1 MTLRPGRI
9 EYVRVRTLVWALGCS
24 SLLACGPTTPALT
37 SDQLEG
43 KRSMV
48 VLLEDA
54 SGVTAEARA
63 LIPGGPGVRLD
74 TTTVDRVTV
83 LLYDE
88 ALEALPGLRAGAL
101 SLASEGGPLPP
112 QDAAFELVVDADDRR
127 WRQLDA
133 LRPAL
138 DAVRLAKAPTA
149 PTVCT
154 TPEEIEYV
162 ELTASTATTTL
173 VVFVEHAGDR
183 EVLVGTNDHQL
194 WRVRVGATEE
204 ENASVTEI
212 ALPRN
217 RPGAGAGWLDQT
229 RRRLW
234 ASSGT
239 DLVTYDFVRDS
250 TVATVQTQV
259 QRLPGF
265 VNHLSG
271 PPRHDGPPT
280 ADDRI
285 LLATTSNAEVLRI
298 YMGEGRV
305 DRLGTAT
312 TSTVPKYYQD
322 MRVLRTSSVTVL
334 TQESNEYW
342 EVTETGLK
350 YREFPRTSLTCTATS
365 AALGRGTVWR
375 NTVVVGVADCETNIR
390 LAQLVTPINWEW
402 LGKVGPTFERSR
414 SLAVLGDTL
423 FVGHASSVYSRWHKD
438 GWCEASG
445 YGLSEGGRDPTKR
458 ARLQLN
464 FAVAIDDKTVLVAG
478 PRVNGDKAGPL
489 AVGVLRFPL

>member
-1 MTLRPGRI
+1 LTLRPGHI
-9 EYVRVRTLVWALGCS
+9 EDVRVRTLVWALGCS

-88 ALEALPGLRAGAL
+88 VLEALPGLRAGAL

-133 LRPAL
+133 LSPAL
-138 DAVRLAKAPTA
+138 DAVRLAKAPA
-149 PTVCT
+149 VCD
-154 TPEEIEYV
+154 TPKIEYV
-162 ELTASTATTTL
+162 KLVASTATTTI
-173 VVFVEHAGDR
+173 VVFVERAGDR
-183 EVLVGTNDHQL
+183 DVLVGTNDHQL
-194 WRVRVGATEE
+194 WRVRVGTTLGDVSFTELE
-204 ENASVTEI
+204 
-212 ALPRN
+212 LPRD
-217 RPGAGAGWLDQT
+217 RPGAGAGWLDHDG
-229 RRRLW
+229 RHLW
-234 ASSGT
+234 VSNGT
-239 DLVTYDFVRDS
+239 DLVTYDLEAARPEDV
-250 TVATVQTQV
+250 VQPGIV
-259 QRLPGF
+259 GLPGF
-265 VNHLSG
+265 VNHLS
-271 PPRHDGPPT
+271 GPPT

-298 YMGEGRV
+298 DMDEGRV
-305 DRLGTAT
+305 HSLGTAT

-334 TQESNEYW
+334 TQESSEYW
-342 EVTETGLK
+342 EVTETGLEH
-350 YREFPRTSLTCTATS
+350 REFPTSLGCTGATT
-365 AALGRGTVWR
+365 ALGRGTVWR
-375 NTVVVGVADCETNIR
+375 NTVVVAVADCKRAANVG
-390 LAQLVTPINWEW
+390 LAELVTRRNWDWVLEA
-402 LGKVGPTFERSR
+402 GPTIERAR

-423 FVGHASSVYSRWHKD
+423 FVGHADSDYSRYSD
-438 GWCEASG
+438 LEWCKNQP
-445 YGLSEGGRDPTKR
+445 YGDAAGPPEK

-464 FAVAIDDKTVLVAG
+464 FAVAIDDKTVVVAG
-478 PRVNGDKAGPL
+478 PRVNGDAVGPL
-489 AVGVLRFPL
+489 AIGVLRFPL

>member
-1 MTLRPGRI
+1 M
-9 EYVRVRTLVWALGCS
+9 WALGCS

-88 ALEALPGLRAGAL
+88 VLEALPGLRAGAL

-154 TPEEIEYV
+154 TPEGIEYV
-162 ELTASTATTTL
+162 ELTASTATTTS

-204 ENASVTEI
+204 EEASVTEI
-212 ALPRN
+212 TLPRN
-217 RPGAGAGWLDQT
+217 RPGAGAGWLDHT

-271 PPRHDGPPT
+271 PPRAGDP
-280 ADDRI
+280 I

-298 YMGEGRV
+298 DMAAQRFQS
-305 DRLGTAT
+305 LGTAT

-322 MRVLRTSSVTVL
+322 MRVLRTTSVTVL
-334 TQESNEYW
+334 TQGVGAYW
-342 EVTETGLK
+342 EVTRTGIIERPLPDGCQKTESRFGRGIVWQNEVRVVALGCEATPAFFLTGLSDPGTWTW
-350 YREFPRTSLTCTATS
+350 ETRTTIGS
-365 AALGRGTVWR
+365 
-375 NTVVVGVADCETNIR
+375 TNKE
-390 LAQLVTPINWEW
+390 P
-402 LGKVGPTFERSR
+402 R
-414 SLAVLGDTL
+414 SLAALGDTL

-438 GWCEASG
+438 GWCDESD
-445 YGLSEGGRDPTKR
+445 YGLSDGDREPTKR
-458 ARLQLN
+458 APLQLN
-464 FAVAIDDKTVLVAG
+464 FAVAIDDKTVVVAG
-478 PRVNGDKAGPL
+478 PRVNGDKPGPL

>member
-1 MTLRPGRI
+1 
-9 EYVRVRTLVWALGCS
+9 
-24 SLLACGPTTPALT
+24 
-37 SDQLEG
+37 
-43 KRSMV
+43 MV

-88 ALEALPGLRAGAL
+88 VLETLPGLRAGAL

-127 WRQLDA
+127 WRQLDT
-133 LRPAL
+133 LSPTL
-138 DAVRLAKAPTA
+138 DAVRLARGGPG
-149 PTVCT
+149 PT
-154 TPEEIEYV
+154 TPSVCDPPDDIEYV
-162 ELTASTATTTL
+162 ELTASTATTTI
-173 VVFVEHAGDR
+173 VVFVERADDR
-183 EVLVGTNDHQL
+183 DVLVGTNDHQL

-204 ENASVTEI
+204 EDASVTEI

-217 RPGAGAGWLDQT
+217 RPGAGAGWLDHT

-271 PPRHDGPPT
+271 PPRHDGPPRD
-280 ADDRI
+280 DDRF

-298 YMGEGRV
+298 DMGQGRV

-312 TSTVPKYYQD
+312 TSAVPKYYQD

-334 TQESNEYW
+334 TQGVIDYW
-342 EVTETGLK
+342 EVTPTGLARK
-350 YREFPRTSLTCTATS
+350 PPPGEGLDCSDGR
-365 AALGRGTVWR
+365 LGRGTVWR
-375 NTVVVGVADCETNIR
+375 NDIVVALVDCGKGYGTALAR
-390 LAQLVTPINWEW
+390 LSGPRNWVSVVKSDDTRKLLESNEE
-402 LGKVGPTFERSR
+402 PRA
-414 SLAVLGDTL
+414 LAVLGDSVFL
-423 FVGHASSVYSRWHKD
+423 GHADSIYSRYDDRH
-438 GWCEASG
+438 WCAAHD
-445 YGLSEGGRDPTKR
+445 YGERAATPTKK

-464 FAVAIDDKTVLVAG
+464 FAVAIDDKTVVVAG
-478 PRVNGDKAGPL
+478 PRVNGDAVGPL